1 MDYVVNAHWNDQAG
15 AWRAVSGDIQ
25 GLKVDAETWPE
36 LVAEVFKR
44 APRHIAPSS
53 TDQMVTVRVVAEAAK
68 EVLVVASD

>member
-15 AWRAVSGDIQ
+15 AWHAVSEDIQ
-25 GLKVDAETWPE
+25 GLKVDATAWPD

-53 TDQMVTVRVVAEAAK
+53 TDQMVTVRVVAEASRD
-68 EVLVVASD
+68 VLVVASD